1 MNVADHG
8 FERWSGNRPIGR
20 LERLAYERHL
30 ADLESA
36 SGRGLWYDR
45 EAADF
50 YERIFADYLVLTEGE
65 WAGRPFVLEPWQR
78 FCVRQIFGWMTL
90 PEGVSA
96 EDVAAIGTAPSAR
109 GRITQ
114 RLKAGVVRRFR
125 RALIEVP
132 KKNGKSPFAAALSV
146 ILLAFD
152 GEPGAQ
158 VFSAATKRDQAGIV
172 FRHAG
177 MMVKQSPELRKRLR
191 VYRKSIT
198 FDATNS
204 FLQPISSDADTED
217 GSNLHGGILDELHR
231 HKNRE
236 LVDLFLNSGASRR
249 QPLVVAITTAGDGAE
264 SVWREWREYGE
275 SVVEGVLPGDG
286 YFVFV
291 AAADPEDDW
300 AAEDT
305 WRKANPNYGVTV
317 KPENMRELCESAKA
331 TPAQRASFQRLRLNR
346 ATSMAQKWI
355 NMDQWRKCS
364 AIPELPDGALS
375 GRRCWVG
382 VDLSRTIDL
391 TAIVALFPPSAD
403 DVYWRVKTWPFVPA
417 DRVMDRTK
425 QDRVPYAR
433 WVEDGHLI
441 ATPGD
446 VVDYAYLTERVLEIC
461 EDYNV
466 EEICYDPWNATKW
479 VTDLQA
485 EGVHNFV
492 IVRQGHRTLS
502 PAVKEV
508 ERLIAQGL
516 LAHGNHPVMSW
527 CASNVIVKPDSNENI
542 VPDKAKSSERIDCMV
557 ALITAMSRAVQAIK
571 PRRSV
576 YESRGLL
583 TA

>member
-1 MNVADHG
+1 MNVGTHG
-8 FERWSGNRPIGR
+8 YEVWSGNRPIGR
-20 LERLAYERHL
+20 LERLAYQRHVEDQ
-30 ADLESA
+30 ASA
-36 SGRGLWYDR
+36 PERGLWYDR

-65 WAGRPFVLEPWQR
+65 WAGRPFILEPWQR
-78 FCVRQIFGWMTL
+78 FCVRQIFGWMSL
-90 PEGVSA
+90 PAGMTA
-96 EDVAAIGTAPSAR
+96 EVAESIGTARSVR

-114 RLKAGVVRRFR
+114 RLKAGIVRRFR

-172 FRHAG
+172 FRHAS

-231 HKNRE
+231 HKNRD

-249 QPLVVAITTAGDGAE
+249 QPLVIAITTAGDGAE

-300 AAEDT
+300 ADEDT

-355 NMDQWRKCS
+355 NMDQWRRCS
-364 AIPELPDGALS
+364 EIPALPDGALS
-375 GRRCWVG
+375 GRRCWIG
-382 VDLSRTIDL
+382 IDLSRTIDL
-391 TAIVALFPPSAD
+391 TAIVALFPPAPED
-403 DVYWRVKTWPFVPA
+403 RYWRVLTWPYVPSE
-417 DRVMDRTK
+417 RVWDRTK
-425 QDRVPYAR
+425 QDRVPYAS
-433 WVEDGHLI
+433 WVASGHLE

-446 VVDYAYLTERVLEIC
+446 VVDYAWLAERVKDIC
-461 EDYNV
+461 ENYDV
-466 EEICYDPWNATKW
+466 VEICYDPWNAMKF

-485 EGVHNFV
+485 DGLRKFV
-492 IVRQGHRTLS
+492 EVRQGHRTLS
-502 PAVKEV
+502 PAVKEI
-508 ERLIAQGL
+508 ERLVAQGL
-516 LAHGNHPVMSW
+516 MAHGDHPVLNW
-527 CASNVIVKPDSNENI
+527 CASNVIVRPDANENL
-542 VPDKAKSSERIDCMV
+542 VPDKAKSTERIDCMV
-557 ALITAMSRAVQAIK
+557 ALITAMSRALQAIK

-576 YESRGLL
+576 YEDRGLL